1 MTLKRAELLEVAD
14 VAYHNIVETGIGPAL
29 AAAGYTEER
38 RQAGLQQAAALQ
50 ARWEEQQA
58 TKGKQ
63 LALTQQVLATLDAR
77 RRELIALKQAVR
89 AADYLTG
96 GDLYTRLNLKGLLS
110 KDYSGFVAMAQ
121 TVYGD
126 LLADDAMLQ
135 VIAGLGYTR
144 ARLVELLQGISD
156 LEALNRQQEKAKGDY
171 RRLTQEVQALAEAV
185 WDDLRALKAVVKT
198 LFAGEAAQQVITSL
212 RLEKV

>member
-1 MTLKRAELLEVAD
+1 VTLKRAELLEVAD
-14 VAYHNIVETGIGPAL
+14 VAYHNVVETGIGPAL

-50 ARWEEQQA
+50 AGWEELHAARGRQF
-58 TKGKQ
+58 
-63 LALTQQVLATLDAR
+63 ALTQQVLTALTAR

-96 GDLYTRLNLKGLLS
+96 SDLYTRLNLKGHVAKS
-110 KDYSGFVAMAQ
+110 YSGFVAVAQ
-121 TVYGD
+121 TVYGA

-135 VIAGLGYTR
+135 AIAGFGYTR
-144 ARLVELLQGISD
+144 ARVAGLVQGISD

-171 RRLTQEVQALAEAV
+171 RRLTQEVQALVEVV

-198 LFAGEAAQQVITSL
+198 LFADEAAQQVITSL
-212 RLEKV
+212 RLKKI

>member
-1 MTLKRAELLEVAD
+1 VTLKRAELLEVAD